1 MRIVLHS
8 VGKNAIDCVVKILYI
23 IMIKLVFEHFRT
35 PFKHNE
41 VSRDINRF
49 SLTFISLFPANF
61 VRRFM
66 RDLFKPGALLAEF
79 YCFYHLQR

>member
-1 MRIVLHS
+1 MS
-8 VGKNAIDCVVKILYI
+8 
-23 IMIKLVFEHFRT
+23 KLVFEHFRI

-66 RDLFKPGALLAEF
+66 RDIFNPGALLAEF
-79 YCFYHLQR
+79 YYFHRSQR